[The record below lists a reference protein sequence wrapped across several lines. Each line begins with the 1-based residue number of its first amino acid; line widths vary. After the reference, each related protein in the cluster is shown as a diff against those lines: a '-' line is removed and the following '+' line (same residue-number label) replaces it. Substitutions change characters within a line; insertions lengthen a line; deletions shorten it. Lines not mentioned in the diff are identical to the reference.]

1 MRLVVADAGP
11 LDYLVLIDSIE
22 LLPNINVRPPQGRAM
37 PSNIIDILKIV
48 ASFAGA
54 TIGGVGAFL
63 IKEYLDRRR
72 ARQQEHQTR
81 WQPLFIAAG
90 HLSQSLRDWASVY
103 KNPDYP
109 WGDYTWTDS
118 QNVSHPLPLA
128 ARDFHEL
135 YLIDGDPPLVRDFGN
150 LPAAP
155 GARRKD
161 EQAVQRVRER
171 IHELNAATISLYRTA
186 VYLGYAQRVS
196 QELQL
201 GQLRVSRGKRQE
213 LMRLLANV
221 RTQLNGQSGAG
232 IIDDL
237 QDLIGRSVW
246 NEDGAI
252 LTYYEFRERLL
263 SDKGWEQFIEL
274 FRFYVHFHFKIDHEV
289 ANTEKAL
296 DALCA
301 ELGGYER
308 ARRLVLATWST

>member
-1 MRLVVADAGP
+1 M
-11 LDYLVLIDSIE
+11 SSNTIE
-22 LLPNINVRPPQGRAM
+22 
-37 PSNIIDILKIV
+37 ILKIA

-54 TIGGVGAFL
+54 IIGGVGAFL
-63 IKEYLDRRR
+63 IKEYLDQRR

-81 WQPLFIAAG
+81 WQPLYTAAR
-90 HLSQSLRDWASVY
+90 HLGEGLRELTWRY
-103 KNPDYP
+103 KNPDYL

-118 QNVSHPLPLA
+118 QNLPHPIPLRS
-128 ARDFHEL
+128 RDFHEL
-135 YLIDGDPPLVRDFGN
+135 YLIDSDPPLIGDFQS

-161 EQAVQRVRER
+161 GRAVQRVRER

-186 VYLGYAQRVS
+186 VYLGYAQRVT

-201 GQLRVSRGKRQE
+201 GLLHVSRGRRQE
-213 LMRLLANV
+213 LLRLLANV
-221 RTQLNGQSGAG
+221 RTQLNGPSGAG
-232 IIDDL
+232 MIDDL

-246 NEDGAI
+246 NDDGTI

-274 FRFYVHFHFKIDHEV
+274 FRFYVHFHLKIDSEV

-296 DALCA
+296 ETLCA
-301 ELGGYER
+301 EL
-308 ARRLVLATWST
+308 AKIV